1 MSEPIIELFH
11 FKNFRKYI
19 KEISSIPK
27 SPAQFI
33 AMGAVRPEVQ
43 AAKVNKMPCI
53 QELKKSESEDFSER
67 PSHDTQTL

>member
-1 MSEPIIELFH
+1 LANCILVC

-33 AMGAVRPEVQ
+33 AMSAVRPEVQ

-67 PSHDTQTL
+67 PSSHDTQTL